1 MMWSSIVCAL
11 LCLPVA
17 VLAQAPPSKSLP
29 KSSPKSSPDGPS
41 KQDASKSIAIEPITS
56 EQRDQAIKLLRRHA
70 ELSKSVRVLVADY
83 VQRRTT
89 TLSKKPLRSS
99 GGFLFVHT
107 PACVVF
113 RAEKPR
119 QSIVRLTKD
128 LYEVFRPRRKR
139 LERFTLDGPDLS
151 QGLFAAVGGDAD
163 SLLEEFGVAGLSVG
177 KVQAEGGQIAV
188 EDPVEISATGAPM
201 TAAIRLVPKS
211 KAMGER
217 LQELVVTFVVI
228 ASSKP
233 ADTEPADTKLQAK
246 PGVTL
251 RSVAYRDHSGDLVE
265 IALRNVRTNPK
276 DAPSVAFEVPKDTKV
291 IEHRAGR

>member
-1 MMWSSIVCAL
+1 MIRPSIVCAL

-17 VLAQAPPSKSLP
+17 VLAQNPPP
-29 KSSPKSSPDGPS
+29 KSSPQGPS
-41 KQDASKSIAIEPITS
+41 KQVAKELVTIGSITS

-99 GGFLFVHT
+99 GGFLFVRK

-119 QSIVRLTKD
+119 QSIVRLTTD

-139 LERFTLDGPDLS
+139 LERFMLDGPDLS

-163 SLLEEFGVAGLSVG
+163 RLLREFDVAGLLIC
-177 KVQAEGGQIAV
+177 KVKAEEGEAAV
-188 EDPVEISATGAPM
+188 EVATIDAPM
-201 TAAIRLVPKS
+201 TSAIRLVPKS
-211 KAMGER
+211 KAMRER
-217 LQELVVTFVVI
+217 LQELVVTFFVS
-228 ASSKP
+228 ANSKHANAKRADSESSNSNSKHK
-233 ADTEPADTKLQAK
+233 AESV
-246 PGVTL
+246 VTL

-265 IALRNVRTNPK
+265 IALRNVRSNPK
-276 DAPSVAFEVPKDTKV
+276 DAPSVAFDVPKDTKV